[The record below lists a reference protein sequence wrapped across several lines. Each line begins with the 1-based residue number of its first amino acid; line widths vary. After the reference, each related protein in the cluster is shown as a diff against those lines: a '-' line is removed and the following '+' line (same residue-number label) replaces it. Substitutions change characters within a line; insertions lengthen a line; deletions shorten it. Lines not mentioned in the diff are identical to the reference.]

1 MKKYKLGD
9 TYSEDFD
16 YDGMLQKGTEANID
30 WPLKDLEDLYDSFVD
45 VNYHREG
52 GYLYGAIQEL
62 KAGCTVQAGDDLEDF
77 NDECKKTLAEFYKT
91 WQ

>member
-16 YDGMLQKGTEANID
+16 FDGMLQKGTEANID
-30 WPLKDLEDLYDSFVD
+30 WPLKDLENLYDSFVD

-52 GYLYGAIQEL
+52 GYLYGAIQEA
-62 KAGCTVQAGDDLEDF
+62 KAGHIVQAIDDLEDF
-77 NDECKKTLAEFYKT
+77 NNKCKKTLTEFYKT